1 MKIRLITFHTPKN
14 YGAVLQAYSLM
25 SALERRCGDVKI
37 IDFNTAALRSRYPI
51 IPKFSG
57 IKGFAAAV
65 LNGYTYL
72 PKYYKYKKFNEFVDK
87 KLKLTERYDNV
98 DKLYAEKW
106 DDDTVFVSGSDQ
118 VFNPNRIEEERK
130 AFYMDF
136 VPDENYKF
144 SYAASFGVSEIPDDK
159 KDEIKRYLW
168 KIDAVSVREASGIGI
183 VKSVSDKNAA
193 EVVDPTLLNDKSFWE
208 KCEKP
213 YKKSFTKYLLYY
225 RLLGSKESD
234 RTAMQKAKENGLRL
248 VVVTEKSAVGL
259 KGAKIL
265 RNVGPDELLWL
276 YDKADYVVSDSFHGV
291 AFAAVYQKPFNF
303 SDYNP
308 ALNMRGLNLIAQL
321 GISPEVVSKFGD
333 GRIDYSSVEK
343 KLNELR
349 KAAFDF
355 IDNSLKQAGEGKL

>member
-25 SALERRCGDVKI
+25 SVLMNRCDDVKI
-37 IDFNTAALRSRYPI
+37 IDFNTAALKSKYPF

-65 LNGYTYL
+65 LNGYTYP
-72 PKYYKYKKFNEFVDK
+72 PKYYKYKKFDEFVGG
-87 KLKLTERYDNV
+87 KLELTERYDSI
-98 DKLYAEKW
+98 DKLCAKKW
-106 DDDTVFVSGSDQ
+106 DADTVFVSGSDQ
-118 VFNPNRIEEERK
+118 VFNPNRIEEERR

-144 SYAASFGVSEIPDDK
+144 SYAASFGVSEIPDEK
-159 KDEIKRYLW
+159 KDEIKRYLL
-168 KIDAVSVREASGIGI
+168 KIDAISVREASGVGI
-183 VKSVSDKNAA
+183 VKSVSDRNAA
-193 EVVDPTLLNDKSFWE
+193 EVVDPTLLNDKSFWK

-234 RTAMQKAKENGLRL
+234 RTAIQKAKENGLRL
-248 VVVTEKSAVGL
+248 VVVTEKRAGGL
-259 KGAKIL
+259 KGAKVL
-265 RNVGPDELLWL
+265 RDVGPDELLWL
-276 YDKADYVVSDSFHGV
+276 YNRADYVVSDSFHGV

-308 ALNMRGLNLIAQL
+308 RLNTRGLNLIDQL
-321 GISPEVVSKFGD
+321 GIPRNLVGRD
-333 GRIDYSSVEK
+333 GNGRIDYSSVEK

-349 KAAFDF
+349 KTAFDF